1 MSPSTRI
8 TRRKKRPSGR
18 RLETRIFFTPGGRVP
33 GAILRETVA
42 VLRSGGV
49 AVFPTDTVYG
59 IGASAF
65 RPESI
70 RRIFKLKGRS
80 YRKPFPLLVADRA
93 QAYGFEGVVVDAA
106 DRAQAEPLVEPLSKR
121 LKRLLDDHWP
131 GPLTVVLKTSS
142 LGRLATG
149 GKETVAVRV
158 PDHPAA
164 RALLKAFGA
173 PLATTS
179 ANPSGKPPAV
189 TGAAARK
196 TFGGRVEILW
206 DGGRCPRGTASTVL
220 DASTLQ
226 WTLIREGAVP
236 RRTLLKYLDIKE

>member
-1 MSPSTRI
+1 M
-8 TRRKKRPSGR
+8 
-18 RLETRIFFTPGGRVP
+18 
-33 GAILRETVA
+33 A
-42 VLRSGGV
+42 VLRAGGV

-65 RPESI
+65 RPDSV
-70 RRIFKLKGRS
+70 RRIFRLKGRS
-80 YRKPFPLLVADRA
+80 YRKPLPLLV
-93 QAYGFEGVVVDAA
+93 A
-106 DRAQAEPLVEPLSKR
+106 DRAQAEPLVEPLSNR

-179 ANPSGKPPAV
+179 ANPSGEPPAV
-189 TGAAARK
+189 TGAAARRI
-196 TFGGRVEILW
+196 FGGRVEILW

-226 WTLIREGAVP
+226 WTLVRQGAVT
-236 RRTLLKYLDIKE
+236 RRTLLKYLDIEE

>member
-1 MSPSTRI
+1 
-8 TRRKKRPSGR
+8 
-18 RLETRIFFTPGGRVP
+18 
-33 GAILRETVA
+33 
-42 VLRSGGV
+42 
-49 AVFPTDTVYG
+49 
-59 IGASAF
+59 
-65 RPESI
+65 
-70 RRIFKLKGRS
+70 
-80 YRKPFPLLVADRA
+80 LV
-93 QAYGFEGVVVDAA
+93 A